1 MDPDDFIG
9 LREGEMPP
17 GYHDPLEFLEDPD

>member
-1 MDPDDFIG
+1 MDPDDFVG
-9 LREGEMPP
+9 FREDEMPP